1 MSKSHVT
8 KRRPSPAEM
17 DDLFERSY
25 FPVRYAHAV
34 PGFDLSLRVKTALG
48 RALKECPK
56 SAAVIAAE
64 MSEMLPPEHAISA
77 DALYTYT
84 APSKVEH
91 QISLVRFK
99 AFVRVTGAK
108 WLWDF
113 LIEDEG
119 LVVVEGREVRLA
131 ELGAAQ
137 QELMQL
143 EARVKDL
150 RRELATTPVPLKR
163 AKR

>member
-1 MSKSHVT
+1 MG
-8 KRRPSPAEM
+8 
-17 DDLFERSY
+17 DLFERPY
-25 FPVRYAHAV
+25 FPVRHAHAV

-48 RALKECPK
+48 RALKECQK

-64 MSEMLPPEHAISA
+64 MSEMLPPEHGISA

-84 APSKVEH
+84 APSKAEH
-91 QISLVRFK
+91 QISLIRFK
-99 AFVRVTGAK
+99 AFVRATGAK

-113 LIEDEG
+113 LVEDEG
-119 LVVVEGREVRLA
+119 LVVVEGREAQLA
-131 ELGAAQ
+131 ELGAAK

-143 EARVKDL
+143 EARVKGL
-150 RRELATTPVPLKR
+150 CRELARAPVPLKR

>member
-1 MSKSHVT
+1 MT
-8 KRRPSPAEM
+8 KRRPGRVEM
-17 DDLFERSY
+17 GDLFDRPY
-25 FPVRYAHAV
+25 FPVRHAVAV
-34 PGFDLSLRVKTALG
+34 PGFDLSLRLKTALG

-64 MSEMLPPEHAISA
+64 MSEMLPPEHAITA

-84 APSKVEH
+84 APSKTEH

-99 AFVRVTGAK
+99 AFVRSTGAK

-113 LIEDEG
+113 LVEDEG
-119 LVVVEGREVRLA
+119 LVVVEGREARLA

-137 QELMQL
+137 QELMRL

-150 RRELATTPVPLKR
+150 RREISTTPVPLKR
-163 AKR
+163 SAR